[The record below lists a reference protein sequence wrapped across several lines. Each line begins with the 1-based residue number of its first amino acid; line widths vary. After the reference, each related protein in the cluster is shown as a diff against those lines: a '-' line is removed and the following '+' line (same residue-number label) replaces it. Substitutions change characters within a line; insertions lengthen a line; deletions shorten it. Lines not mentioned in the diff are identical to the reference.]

1 MAHNPLHVVKK
12 NPNPVVKKVTV
23 RPFGPKVFGTPVV
36 TKSVDAGVV
45 TTKTVTPYTQKR
57 SSTGVTYQEAYNK
70 AGGQKGTGMSFPGFK
85 QAAINYNTK
94 TGSVVKIQK
103 KSTAPPRQPRV
114 APLNLKPVGPVK
126 MGSGPKANPII
137 PISTGPSPITNP
149 KIKQQEQ
156 PPRLRTG
163 SGPIPRPKRKR
174 KPFRP
179 LGRRPFEPGGTISN
193 ITRGIGEGAGTVGRT
208 VGNVAVGAVT
218 LPFKAIGSIFKGG
231 CGRGKCNPMAKNIF
245 GKRKIRRR

>member
-103 KSTAPPRQPRV
+103 KSTAPPRVRV
-114 APLNLKPVGPVK
+114 APLSIKPVGPVK

-137 PISTGPSPITNP
+137 PISAGPSPITNP
-149 KIKQQEQ
+149 KIKQQK
-156 PPRLRTG
+156 PPK
-163 SGPIPRPKRKR
+163 PKKKR

-179 LGRRPFEPGGTISN
+179 LGYKPFHRSGTISK
-193 ITRGIGEGAGTVGRT
+193 IGRGIAQGAGDAGRA
-208 VGNVAVGAVT
+208 VGNVAIGAVT
-218 LPFKAIGSIFKGG
+218 LPFKAVGSIFKGG
-231 CGRGKCNPMAKNIF
+231 CGRGKCNPMATNIF
-245 GKRKIRRR
+245 GKRKRMRR